1 MCWATGDYQNLIQ
14 QLDDCKVR
22 FRPTDMGLKRNQLG
36 DVLEHAPQW
45 FTSQDVTTIL
55 KYEPIVGERFEE
67 FWEFI
72 TLH

>member
-1 MCWATGDYQNLIQ
+1 M
-14 QLDDCKVR
+14 R
-22 FRPTDMGLKRNQLG
+22 LKRNQLG

-55 KYEPIVGERFEE
+55 KSEPIVGERFEE